1 MNSPTFDTQSMLAGL
16 GRWVEIESPT
26 DVPEAVNRMMDTAEG
41 AYREAGALIE
51 RVPGRDGRGDHLIAR
66 SPWGVGQK
74 GILILS
80 HLDTVHPVGFLKRLP
95 FRVEGDIAYG
105 PGICDMKG
113 GVYIAYEALR
123 RIISESGSPLPVSH
137 LIVSD
142 EETGSQTSRPLIESE
157 GRNSRF
163 VLVTEACRDGGKVV
177 TARKGV
183 GQFEIRI
190 RGRASHAGSRP
201 QDGRSAVRELAHQI
215 LELEALNDEETG
227 VTLTVGVVQAG
238 TRPNVIPEEAVAQI
252 DMRLPT
258 MALAETLI
266 PQVLARKAHRDGVSV
281 TVTGDLNRPPYEKTE
296 AITALFAHARKVAAE
311 IGIDLGDVSTGG
323 GSDGNF
329 TAPFVPTL
337 DGLGVEGKGAHTDHE
352 QMLVSSLAPR
362 AMLLYRLMRTLGA

>member
-1 MNSPTFDTQSMLAGL
+1 MNSPSFDTQSMLAGL

-26 DVPEAVNRMMDTAEG
+26 NVPEAVNRMMDTAEG

-95 FRVEGDIAYG
+95 FRVEGDIAY
-105 PGICDMKG
+105 
-113 GVYIAYEALR
+113 EALR

-142 EETGSQTSRPLIESE
+142 EETGSQTSRALIESE